1 MNLELQSERLRLVPF
16 SRDDLDL
23 CLDLFTDPEVVRY
36 TVGRPMSEEAIH
48 EKMSDWLRRGADGW
62 IGIWRISDR
71 ETGEKYGTTALL
83 PMPIE
88 ERQTDYGQVRPGHVP
103 EASIEIGY
111 MIRRSAWG
119 RGYATEACR
128 RLLKFIFRETPL
140 QEVVAT
146 ITPGNTASRNVLVKT
161 GFADLGTRYSYGEEG
176 PFFRLSRERWS
187 HFQESP

>member
-1 MNLELQSERLRLVPF
+1 MNIELTPEQKALQQEV
-16 SRDDLDL
+16 RDYMK
-23 CLDLFTDPEVVRY
+23 TVMTPELA
-36 TVGRPMSEEAIH
+36 EEMKKDNHKEGGGPEFRKQYAR
-48 EKMSDWLRRGADGW
+48 MGADGW

-88 ERQTDYGQVRPGHVP
+88 EPQTDYGQVRPGHVP
-103 EASIEIGY
+103 EASIEVGY

-128 RLLKFIFRETPL
+128 RLLAFVFEETPL
-140 QEVVAT
+140 KAVVAT
-146 ITPGNTASRNVLVKT
+146 ITPGNTASRNVLLKT

-176 PFFRLSRERWS
+176 PYFRLSRERWS
-187 HFQESP
+187 HFRESP